1 MVNLTFLG
9 ERPLLRART
18 LRQLLQ
24 LATKLHSRQRASPAP
39 GLARQL
45 AQAEED
51 GGPGG
56 FLKAT
61 NIWLVVSNITWKYG
75 DIIGIMG

>member
-1 MVNLTFLG
+1 
-9 ERPLLRART
+9 
-18 LRQLLQ
+18 
-24 LATKLHSRQRASPAP
+24 
-39 GLARQL
+39 LARQL
-45 AQAEED
+45 AQADLED